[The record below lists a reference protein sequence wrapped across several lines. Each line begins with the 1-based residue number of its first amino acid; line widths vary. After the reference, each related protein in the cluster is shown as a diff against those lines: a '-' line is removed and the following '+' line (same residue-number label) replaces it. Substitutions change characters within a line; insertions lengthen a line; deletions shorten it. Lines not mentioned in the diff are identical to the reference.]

1 MNTVFSQNKHNSITK
16 SLYADDMLYMEGV
29 KKDMYEEN
37 QTNQEY
43 RSTADYYGAVPNT
56 NAAVDER
63 TKKKKSNSLMRKIG
77 TFFACGIAFGLAAS
91 LIFVGVI
98 KGSGVMETTTPDV
111 LAEETVP
118 TESANPNGVIG
129 EVQLPE
135 GSAKPMAQAEGTMSI
150 SDIVD
155 ASMPSIVSITNTG
168 VEEMIS
174 MFGKMEYEA
183 TSAGSGIIIGQ
194 NETELLIATNNH
206 VVSGSNELSVCFGDN
221 EEEVVSAKIKG
232 TDASNDLAIIS
243 VELDDLSEETRA
255 SIAIA
260 KLGDSDEL
268 KVGDQVVAIGNA
280 LGYGQSVTTGIVSA
294 KDREVTIDDISTKLI
309 QTDAAINPGNSGGAL
324 LNMKGEVIGINSS
337 KFASTKVEG
346 ICYAIPIS
354 TAQPIL
360 EELML
365 RETRDKVDVENQGYL
380 GISCQNVSAD
390 IAEMY
395 HIPIGVY
402 VLGATEGSAADKA
415 GLQKG
420 DIITK
425 FDGTSISDYDELKNI
440 LQYYKAGETVE
451 LVIER
456 AKEDGG
462 YEEQKVSVT
471 LDRNVAATE
480 ASGQEESRRNE
491 SEELFPDDLFGG
503 FFGY

>member
-1 MNTVFSQNKHNSITK
+1 
-16 SLYADDMLYMEGV
+16 
-29 KKDMYEEN
+29 MYGEN
-37 QTNQEY
+37 QTNKEY
-43 RSTADYYGAVPNT
+43 TSTADYYGAVPNT
-56 NAAVDER
+56 NVAVEEKP
-63 TKKKKSNSLMRKIG
+63 KKKKSNSLMRKIG

-91 LIFVGVI
+91 LIFIGVV
-98 KGSGVMETTTPDV
+98 KASGVTEVTASDIIAEDNMREDTTTSGG
-111 LAEETVP
+111 T
-118 TESANPNGVIG
+118 IG

-135 GSAKPMAQAEGTMSI
+135 ASAKPMAQTEGAMSI

-221 EEEVVSAKIKG
+221 EEEVASAKIKG

-243 VELDDLSEETRA
+243 VELDDLSEETKA
-255 SIAIA
+255 SIGIA

-324 LNMKGEVIGINSS
+324 LNMQGEVIGINSS

-346 ICYAIPIS
+346 MCYAIPIS

-462 YEEQKVSVT
+462 YQEQSVSVT
-471 LDRNVAATE
+471 LDRNVATNE
-480 ASGQEESRRNE
+480 PSSQEQDIGDE
-491 SEELFPDDLFGG
+491 SEQLLPDDIFGS